1 MLPTNDGGPYWS
13 QIDEVH
19 GRYDCLYTAACRSPG
34 WSAFKGL
41 PFRKQTMMCLP
52 ITNTSSPHIAWP
64 RMTLHQRSSLHD
76 TSHLVPSCPLS
87 SITCVHRHGAKGSQ
101 GVQKRCKCITST
113 GHWLILRPK
122 RWQLRSR
129 SPAHL
134 STYFSKDSR
143 QKYHQTNRK
152 NPKYPNNTCWK
163 KVQGT
168 KKFIRQTS
176 HWSFCFDQR
185 TSISLILLRRAGE
198 LKWKAI
204 TVVCKICK
212 RSQ

>member
-113 GHWLILRPK
+113 GHWLILR
-122 RWQLRSR
+122 RWYKSFWLFCPSRYEKVTVKKSISR
-129 SPAHL
+129 SPFYL
-134 STYFSKDSR
+134 LLKGFKTEIPSDQSEEP
-143 QKYHQTNRK
+143 QV
-152 NPKYPNNTCWK
+152 PK
-163 KVQGT
+163 
-168 KKFIRQTS
+168 
-176 HWSFCFDQR
+176 
-185 TSISLILLRRAGE
+185 
-198 LKWKAI
+198 
-204 TVVCKICK
+204 
-212 RSQ
+212 